1 MHHATENFWQLY
13 NDLPQEIRDRADKAF
28 ALLKENPRHPS
39 LHFKKIG
46 TFWSARVDITH
57 RALAIEDDND
67 FIWVWI
73 GNHDQYERLIV
84 RS

>member
-1 MHHATENFWQLY
+1 MHRATENFWRLY
-13 NDLPQEIRDRADKAF
+13 NDLPQEIRDKADKTF